1 MSSIDRPKAPKKG
14 ARTQG
19 QLFWISFAGMT
30 AYPIASSAAAARAED
45 APVARTALAAA
56 TQAGGLVFLAAEE
69 LPGAYATIPEAEAAV
84 PGLYGDGRHEL
95 IWRDDAWRVV
105 LRYWRIAP
113 PAPVARTVGT
123 AARKPMGAARTPDE
137 ARAILGAPPE
147 LASEALPRLY
157 RTLGRA
163 RAAFREAVENGLAK
177 IEEREGGYVVVLS
190 FWRPVSSPGRTA
202 PVAPVERDEIAQRAA
217 APLRPTEPQ
226 ANPFVGLFER
236 LAPENPVIVLAE
248 EGDGRTRGE

>member
-1 MSSIDRPKAPKKG
+1 MSSIDRVGAPKKG
-14 ARTQG
+14 ARTHR
-19 QLFWISFAGMT
+19 QLFWISVTDMT
-30 AYPIASSAAAARAED
+30 AYPIASSAAAASAPD
-45 APVARTALAAA
+45 APVARTAPAAERL
-56 TQAGGLVFLAAEE
+56 AGGLVFLAAEE
-69 LPGAYATIPEAEAAV
+69 LPGAFATIADAEAAI
-84 PGLYGDGRHEL
+84 PDLYGDGRHEL
-95 IWRDDAWRVV
+95 CWRDDAWRVT

-123 AARKPMGAARTPDE
+123 AARKPLGAARTPDD
-137 ARAILGAPPE
+137 ARAILGGPAE
-147 LASEALPRLY
+147 LVSEPLPRLY

-163 RAAFREAVENGLAK
+163 RAAWREAVETGLAK
-177 IEEREGGYVVVLS
+177 IEAREGGYVVLLS
-190 FWRPVSSPGRTA
+190 YWRLVASPGRTA
-202 PVAPVERDEIAQRAA
+202 RIAPVERDEIAQRAA

>member
-1 MSSIDRPKAPKKG
+1 
-14 ARTQG
+14 
-19 QLFWISFAGMT
+19 MT
-30 AYPIASSAAAARAED
+30 AYPIASSAAAATNPD

-56 TQAGGLVFLAAEE
+56 TKAGGLVFLASEE
-69 LPGAYATIPEAEAAV
+69 LVGAYATIPEAEAAV

-95 IWRDDAWRVV
+95 IWRDDAWRVNI
-105 LRYWRIAP
+105 RYWRIAP
-113 PAPVARTVGT
+113 PAPVARTVGA
-123 AARKPMGAARTPDE
+123 AARKPMGAARTPDD
-137 ARAILGAPPE
+137 ARAVLGAPAE
-147 LASEALPRLY
+147 LVAEALPRLY

-163 RAAFREAVENGLAK
+163 RAAWREAVENGLAK

-190 FWRPVSSPGRTA
+190 YWRPVQSPGRTS

-226 ANPFVGLFER
+226 ANPFVGLFET
-236 LAPENPVIVLAE
+236 LAPENPAIVLAE